1 MSKYI
6 PPVAIISS
14 LDYLKPEINRPDLF
28 EERTTL
34 KSSIKKSG
42 SSDSSVLITIL
53 TIIWSAFVFI
63 TLISIFTLL
72 QTFFDKLVLGDSLTP
87 LVESRFYY
95 CITTIFV
102 SIIASFFLWY
112 VYQNN
117 KTL

>member
-1 MSKYI
+1 MSRYI
-6 PPVAIISS
+6 PPAAIISS

-28 EERTTL
+28 EEKTTL
-34 KSSIKKSG
+34 KASIKKTG
-42 SSDSSVLITIL
+42 PKDSSLLVTTL

-72 QTFFDKLVLGDSLTP
+72 QSFFDKLVLGDSLTG

-95 CITTIFV
+95 CITTIFI

-112 VYQNN
+112 IYQNN
-117 KTL
+117 KN